1 MAHAPAV
8 RNIGIIAHVDHG
20 KTTLIDQILA
30 QCGAVRRGEVG
41 REQLLDSNDLERER
55 GITILSKNTAV
66 VHRDELI
73 NIVDTPGHADFGAEV
88 ERILRMVDCVLL
100 LVDAAEGPMPQTR
113 FVLRKS
119 LALGLRPIV
128 VINKV
133 DRPDADLDRVL
144 DAVFDLFIALDADE
158 EQCEFPVIYASGRD
172 GWAAADPEAER
183 TNLAPLLDL
192 VLEHVPPSDFDLEGP
207 LQLQVATLD
216 RDDFMGRIA
225 IGRIYRG
232 RIARADRLVHVR
244 SDGSTAPFRV
254 SKLMGF
260 RGTSRV
266 DIEEAFAGDIVAL
279 AGVAEVT
286 VGESLC
292 AESRIDPLPAIPIDP
307 PTLAM
312 EFMVN
317 DSPMAGREGRY
328 VTSRHIR
335 ARLARELEHNVSL
348 RVSDTE
354 RPEVLEVAGRGTL
367 SLSILIE
374 TMRREGYEL
383 QVSQPRVIERRGEKG
398 ERLEP
403 YESVTV
409 ECGDPFSGSVIDKLA
424 RRGGELVDMQV
435 GGDGTTRLELSV
447 PARGLIGYRSEFL
460 TDTRG
465 SGVLHHIFSHYGPW
479 RGAINLRRTG
489 VMVALESATSTAYS
503 LFNLQERGVM
513 LVGAGTEVYG
523 GQLVGINS
531 RPGDLVVN
539 PGKGKQL
546 TNVRAAGSDDK
557 LLLTPHRVM
566 TLEESLEFVD
576 RNELVE
582 VTPKAIRLRKR
593 ELDHNV
599 RRRQDKRASAA
610 AE

>member
-1 MAHAPAV
+1 MAIAPKV

-20 KTTLIDQILA
+20 KTTLIDQILT
-30 QCGAVRRGEVG
+30 QCGALRRAEAG
-41 REQLLDSNDLERER
+41 RERMLDSNDLERER
-55 GITILSKNTAV
+55 GITILSKCTAV
-66 VHRDELI
+66 THRNELI

-100 LVDAAEGPMPQTR
+100 LVDAAEGPLPQTR

-144 DAVFDLFIALDADE
+144 DGVFDLFVALDADE
-158 EQCEFPVIYASGRD
+158 DQLEFPVCYASGRD
-172 GWAAADPEAER
+172 GWAALDPADPRE
-183 TNLAPLLDL
+183 NLEPLLDL
-192 VLEHVPPSDFDLEGP
+192 VLQHVPPSDFDTAGP

-216 RDDFMGRIA
+216 RDDFIGRIA

-232 RIARADRLVHVR
+232 CIRRGDRLIHVR
-244 SDGSTAPFRV
+244 ADGSTAPFRV

-260 RGTSRV
+260 RGMARV
-266 DIEEAFAGDIVAL
+266 DVEEAFAGDIVAL

-292 AESRIDPLPAIPIDP
+292 AESNIDPLPMIPIDP

-317 DSPMAGREGRY
+317 DSPVAGREGKF
-328 VTSRHIR
+328 VTSRNIR
-335 ARLARELEHNVSL
+335 ERLARELEHNVSL

-383 QVSQPRVIERRGEKG
+383 QVSQPRVIEERGENG

-403 YESVTV
+403 YESVTT
-409 ECGDPFSGSVIDKLA
+409 ECGDAYAGSVIDKLA
-424 RRGGELVDMQV
+424 RRGGELADMRS
-435 GGDGTTRLELSV
+435 GSDGNTRLELSV

-465 SGVLHHIFSHYGPW
+465 TGILHHVFSHYGPW

-489 VMVALESATSTAYS
+489 VMVALEGGSATAYS

-513 LVGAGTEVYG
+513 MVGAGDSVYG
-523 GQLVGINS
+523 GQVVGIAS

-539 PGKGKQL
+539 PNKGKAL
-546 TNVRAAGSDDK
+546 TNIRSAGSDDK
-557 LLLTPHRVM
+557 LLLTPHRQM

-576 RNELVE
+576 RHELVE
-582 VTPKAIRLRKR
+582 VTPKAIRIRKR
-593 ELDHNV
+593 ELDHNK
-599 RRRQDKRASAA
+599 RRRTDKQASYD
-610 AE
+610 

>member
-1 MAHAPAV
+1 MANAPKV

-20 KTTLIDQILA
+20 KTTLIDQILS
-30 QCGAVRRGEVG
+30 QCGAVRRAEAG
-41 REQLLDSNDLERER
+41 RERMLDSNDLERER
-55 GITILSKNTAV
+55 GITILSKCTAV
-66 VHRDELI
+66 THADELI

-119 LALGLRPIV
+119 LALGLKPIV

-144 DAVFDLFIALDADE
+144 DGVFDLFVALDANEAQLD
-158 EQCEFPVIYASGRD
+158 FPVCYASGRD
-172 GWAAADPEAER
+172 GWAALDPAEPR
-183 TNLAPLLDL
+183 ESLKPLLDL
-192 VLEHVPPSDFDLEGP
+192 VLTHVPPSEFDTQGP

-232 RIARADRLVHVR
+232 CIRRGDRLIHVR

-260 RGTSRV
+260 RGMARV
-266 DIEEAFAGDIVAL
+266 DVDEAYAGDIVAL

-292 AESRIDPLPAIPIDP
+292 AEAHIDPLPTIPIDP

-317 DSPMAGREGRY
+317 DSPMAGRDGKF

-335 ARLARELEHNVSL
+335 ERLARELEHNVSL

-403 YESVTV
+403 YESVTI
-409 ECGDPFSGSVIDKLA
+409 ECGDAYAGSVIDKLA
-424 RRGGELVDMQV
+424 RRGGELADMRT
-435 GGDGTTRLELSV
+435 GGDGNTRLELSV
-447 PARGLIGYRSEFL
+447 PGRGLIGYRSEFL

-465 SGVLHHIFSHYGPW
+465 TGILHHVFSHYGPW

-489 VMVALESATSTAYS
+489 VMVGLEFGCTTAYS
-503 LFNLQERGVM
+503 LFNLQERGVL
-513 LVGAGTEVYG
+513 LVGAGTEIYG
-523 GQLVGINS
+523 GQVVGVAS

-539 PGKGKQL
+539 PNKGKQL
-546 TNVRAAGSDDK
+546 TNIRSAGSDDK
-557 LLLTPHRVM
+557 LLLTPHRQM

-576 RNELVE
+576 RHELVE
-582 VTPKAIRLRKR
+582 VTPKSIRIRKR
-593 ELDHNV
+593 ELDHNK
-599 RRRQDKRASAA
+599 RRRSEKKAGSS
-610 AE
+610 